1 MSNRKIPMELT
12 DRELYRRHFL
22 DGCRTMSMGEVHMLM
37 DALGEEWA
45 EFLIVNIGRNG
56 FLDEMIA
63 LYLRDGKIEEAT
75 EGVEK
80 MKNFGIVGS
89 KVVELAG
96 KFDLTLPELLKKMKD
111 LEKNGTASEDDFEL
125 LKLKR
130 KLQVF
135 L

>member
-1 MSNRKIPMELT
+1 
-12 DRELYRRHFL
+12 
-22 DGCRTMSMGEVHMLM
+22 M

-89 KVVELAG
+89 KLVELAG
-96 KFDLTLPELLKKMKD
+96 KFDLALPELLKRMKD
-111 LEKNGTASEDDFEL
+111 LEKNGIASEDDFEL